1 MPLYANQVGAI
12 PSLVRHV
19 PFEVFNAQDT
29 PIADGAASIAVALP
43 SRSGQ
48 HIVIA
53 MEVFF
58 PNVAPTAVEYRL
70 EVASVNEDSRFYTI
84 GPAMTILG
92 GGIEFVTNITVR
104 FARVLAVDADV
115 VDVNALISIN

>member
-1 MPLYANQVGAI
+1 MPFYTNQVGAI

-19 PFEVFNAQDT
+19 PFEVFNSQDT
-29 PIADGAASIAVALP
+29 PIPDGTASMAVALP

-58 PNVAPTAVEYRL
+58 PNVAPTVVNYRL

-84 GPAMTILG
+84 GPAMVLNG

-104 FARVLAVDADV
+104 FARVLAVDADTE
-115 VDVNALISIN
+115 DVNAFLSIN